1 MPHLPAHTI
10 LGVLHDFEE
19 GGGPQ
24 IVKYEN
30 TWKRI
35 SEKYMWED
43 HMNVEIVT
51 TLLRHLMK

>member
-19 GGGPQ
+19 GGGPR

-30 TWKRI
+30 TDVGLDLDLDGGLDVGLNGICWP
-35 SEKYMWED
+35 
-43 HMNVEIVT
+43 
-51 TLLRHLMK
+51 